1 MAGSISA
8 TTVGLIAAGVAAA
21 GVGASVV
28 SGVQQNNAQKKSLQA
43 QTVATQKAETSALS
57 TERQNQTATN
67 AANMKTP
74 DIADIMARAAAASKG
89 GAGSTML
96 TGAGGTDTGTLGK
109 TSLLGT

>member
-8 TTVGLIAAGVAAA
+8 TTIGLIAAGVGAA
-21 GVGASVV
+21 GVGASVI
-28 SGVQQNNAQKKSLQA
+28 SGISQSNNQKKSLQA

-67 AANMKTP
+67 AANMKAP
-74 DIADIMARAAAASKG
+74 DISDIMARAAAASKT

-96 TGAGGTDTGTLGK
+96 TGPSGTGTGTLGS
-109 TSLLGT
+109 TSLLGI